1 MRARTRF
8 TIGACIACAA
18 ALAACGGSS
27 SSSSKSAFIA
37 KADQICTNLAKQ
49 QAALPPITNQ
59 QTAVQYYTRVIALG
73 QSGGNQ
79 LKALSAPSDVAA
91 EYKTLLSNRTKRLQL
106 TQQKLQ
112 TVKSGNQALSAKT
125 DQQVTQLAATNRQ
138 IGAKIGFAACASKL
152 PANQQKDVAAVIKQI
167 DTTSTP
173 AVCTQ
178 DLTPAAATAFFGG
191 LQKCLAAQRKFT
203 RSPGSSAGN
212 SKSVDVTVAYGVAGV
227 SACATERP
235 HGGQNNGKTLVDGM
249 VYQGGRWKENSN
261 LKSC

>member
-1 MRARTRF
+1 VSARTRF
-8 TIGACIACAA
+8 MFGIACVAT
-18 ALAACGGSS
+18 LVACGGGSS
-27 SSSSKSAFIA
+27 STSKSAFIA

-49 QAALPPITNQ
+49 QAALPPATNKQ
-59 QTAVQYYTRVIALG
+59 ATVQYYTRVIALG

-91 EYKTLLSNRTKRLQL
+91 EYKTLLSNRAKRLQL
-106 TQQKLQ
+106 TRQKLQ
-112 TVKSGNQALSAKT
+112 TVKSGNQALAAKT
-125 DQQVTQLAATNRQ
+125 DQQVIQLAAANRQ

-152 PANQQKDVAAVIKQI
+152 PANQQKDVAAVIKRI

-173 AVCTQ
+173 AICTQ
-178 DLTPAAATAFFGG
+178 DLTPAATTAFFGG

-203 RSPGSSAGN
+203 RSKGSAGN
-212 SKSVDVTVAYGVAGV
+212 AKSVDVTVAYGVAGV

-235 HGGQNNGKTLVDGM
+235 HGGANNGKTLVDGM